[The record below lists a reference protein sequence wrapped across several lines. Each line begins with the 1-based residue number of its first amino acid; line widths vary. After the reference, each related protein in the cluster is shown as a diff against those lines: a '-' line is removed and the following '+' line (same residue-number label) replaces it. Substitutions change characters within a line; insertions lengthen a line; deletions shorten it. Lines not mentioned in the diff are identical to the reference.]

1 MQPQGV
7 KDTSDAKIW
16 MVLIGIIV
24 FFVLII
30 FYAQHVTR
38 VRQGQPPP
46 VVARYTNY
54 AYGVNLRY
62 PPEWQPVGG
71 LAFDRYEGETGFFSV
86 SAGGEGNISLDDLA
100 KLEANNPKKPYGS
113 EPYIQTLVI
122 DGQDARL
129 IMPSPDQNVSMHGQA
144 VLIVKYPEPKTIG
157 QTTFKYLVFW
167 ADRANIQDI
176 ASSLTFVK

>member
-1 MQPQGV
+1 MQPQEV
-7 KDTSDAKIW
+7 NTTSDTKIW
-16 MVLIGIIV
+16 MVLIGIII

-30 FYAQHVTR
+30 IYAQHITK
-38 VRQGQPPP
+38 VRQGEPVP

-71 LAFDRYEGETGFFSV
+71 LSFDRYEGESGFFSI
-86 SAGGEGNISLDDLA
+86 SAGGEGNVSIDELA
-100 KLEANNPKKPYGS
+100 KSEANNSKKPYGS
-113 EPYIQTLVI
+113 EPYIQTLAV

-129 IMPSPDQNVSMHGQA
+129 ILPSLDQSPSMHGQA
-144 VLIVKYPEPKTIG
+144 VLIAKYPTPKMIG
-157 QTTFKYLVFW
+157 PATYKYLVFW

-176 ASSLTFVK
+176 ASSLTFVE

>member
-1 MQPQGV
+1 MHPQGV
-7 KDTSDAKIW
+7 NDTSDTKIW

-30 FYAQHVTR
+30 IYAQHITN
-38 VRQGQPPP
+38 VRRGEPVP

-54 AYGVNLRY
+54 VYGVNLRY

-71 LAFDRYEGETGFFSV
+71 LSFDRYEGESGFFSI
-86 SAGGEGNISLDDLA
+86 SAGGEDNVSIDTLTQSEA
-100 KLEANNPKKPYGS
+100 KNNKKPYGS
-113 EPYIQTLVI
+113 EPYIQTLTI

-129 IMPSPDQNVSMHGQA
+129 ILPSLDQSPTMHGQA
-144 VLIVKYPEPKTIG
+144 VLIVRYPTPKVVG
-157 QTTFKYLVFW
+157 STTYKYLVFW

-176 ASSLTFVK
+176 ASSLTFIK

>member
-7 KDTSDAKIW
+7 NDTSDTKIW

-30 FYAQHVTR
+30 IYSQHITR
-38 VRQGQPPP
+38 VRRENIAP

-71 LAFDRYEGETGFFSV
+71 LSFDRYEGESGFFSI
-86 SAGGEGNISLDDLA
+86 SAGGMGDISIDDLA
-100 KLEANNPKKPYGS
+100 KNEANNSKKPYGS
-113 EPYIQTLVI
+113 EPYIQTLTI

-129 IMPSPDQNVSMHGQA
+129 ILPSLDQSPSMHGQS
-144 VLIVKYPEPKTIG
+144 VLIVKYSTPKIIG
-157 QTTFKYLVFW
+157 STTYKYLVFW